1 MDLQSRSTCRTGS
14 TQKQVF
20 TEEVLLGLLIDANE
34 ILLPGRARD
43 ISDLYIYIYI
53 LQLQADSNMILL
65 FQIYIFTGCISMLC
79 IRNTISIIQAGA

>member
-20 TEEVLLGLLIDANE
+20 TEEVLLGLLNDANE
-34 ILLPGRARD
+34 LLLPGRARD

-53 LQLQADSNMILL
+53 AIAS
-65 FQIYIFTGCISMLC
+65 
-79 IRNTISIIQAGA
+79 

>member
-43 ISDLYIYIYI
+43 ISDLYIYI